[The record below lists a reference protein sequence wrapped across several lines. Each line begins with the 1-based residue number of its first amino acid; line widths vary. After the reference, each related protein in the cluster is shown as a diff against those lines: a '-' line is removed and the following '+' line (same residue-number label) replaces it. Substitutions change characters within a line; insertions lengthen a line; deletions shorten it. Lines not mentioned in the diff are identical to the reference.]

1 MSTPHPLAIAV
12 LVVDAFDVG
21 ALVQYWH
28 SSSLPIDAPGDG
40 PADRLTLD
48 SDVGQ
53 LERTVPLQPPGR
65 ASKCG

>member
-21 ALVQYWH
+21 ALVQDWH
-28 SSSLPIDAPGDG
+28 SSSRPIDAPGDG
-40 PADRLTLD
+40 PADRLTLE

-53 LERTVPLQPPGR
+53 LERTFRQPPGR